1 MPCANQ
7 TITIPIGVYFN
18 KNYTASF
25 IAQNSGSYGV
35 KVTYTNSYPPT
46 FLGLMTLTVTVNGQ
60 TVKSGITVSQLT
72 VLDIGQVNK
81 GSQINIIITVNGAV
95 TNIALPIYVT
105 LGWVSDSEV
114 CVYASDFPNIPILN
128 GVKGA
133 VCINLQQSKINIYNG
148 CVQATGIPCI
158 DCVLS
163 KSIPLYGTLQPGEN
177 TIIFQASGPL
187 SSNVISALEQALQP
201 GKTVEG
207 AYVKSISVNGS
218 TLTVTIIIPQT
229 QMVNGETQTAQF
241 WAIVGIALLILGIA
255 LAITFLYVTVK
266 ATGVVAAGFAVGLAL
281 LLGGVGI
288 GAGVFLYDKLKK
300 NT

>member
-72 VLDIGQVNK
+72 LLDIGQVNK

-114 CVYASDFPNIPILN
+114 CYYFSDLNIPVLN
-128 GVKGA
+128 NIKGA
-133 VCINLQQSKINIYNG
+133 ICINLDQNRINLYQSCAEI
-148 CVQATGIPCI
+148 TGIPCL
-158 DCVLS
+158 DCVVS
-163 KSIPLYGTLQPGEN
+163 KTIPISGQFEPGVN
-177 TIIFQASGPL
+177 YVYINVSGPV
-187 SSNVISALEQALQP
+187 SQQTIN
-201 GKTVEG
+201 
-207 AYVKSISVNGS
+207 
-218 TLTVTIIIPQT
+218 TLTQYLKPGTQIAPGVTVLSVYPSGNSIVIKTNVTST
-229 QMVNGETQTAQF
+229 QMEAQAPPEAYIIV
-241 WAIVGIALLILGIA
+241 AIGIAIGIVILA
-255 LAITFLYVTVK
+255 LSIGSVFITQSKTTSY
-266 ATGVVAAGFAVGLAL
+266 GVSVGVAL
-281 LLGGVGI
+281 LLGGIGI
-288 GAGVFLYDKLKK
+288 GAGVFLYDYLKK
-300 NT
+300 HT